1 MEKAKIGGIMQSDG
15 RAMIKILSVPDHV
28 GVAAGVLGAMGR
40 NHINIELLVQ
50 SFDLDDDG
58 NFSMVIDQK
67 DLDLALTVLDRIR
80 NDIDA
85 RAVSYAPDVAVITV
99 FAPAPSGKTFCAR
112 YHVRHPGR
120 GRDSFHGHLYF
131 HLQHFVCCGGPVYG
145 HGGGFALE
153 KAFDH
158 PFTGEAAAEGLLT
171 RASPAVVSC
180 QLSVVGIGDS
190 VKSRRD
196 RMTFKRFLSRIENRS
211 LPTGFY

>member
-99 FAPAPSGKTFCAR
+99 FAPHLREKPFVHGTMFATLAAEGIRSMAICTSISSISCVVEGR
-112 YHVRHPGR
+112 YMAMAVG
-120 GRDSFHGHLYF
+120 S
-131 HLQHFVCCGGPVYG
+131 
-145 HGGGFALE
+145 LE
-153 KAFDH
+153 KAFITPSQAKHRPKD
-158 PFTGEAAAEGLLT
+158 
-171 RASPAVVSC
+171 
-180 QLSVVGIGDS
+180 
-190 VKSRRD
+190 
-196 RMTFKRFLSRIENRS
+196 
-211 LPTGFY
+211 Y